1 MFIAHDLGVVR
12 FLAQRTLVL
21 YRGQIMETGP
31 VEAVNS
37 QPRHPY
43 TVALTAAAPVPRP
56 AEQAAR
62 RAAREAAGFGTAGVA
77 APAATGCPFPPRPPP
92 CPPAPPPPALSAA
105 PPPPLRLVEQTLT
118 ACHHAEHVRAL

>member
-1 MFIAHDLGVVR
+1 VR
-12 FLAQRTLVL
+12 FLAQRSVVL

-37 QPRHPY
+37 HPRHPY

-62 RAAREAAGFGTAGVA
+62 RAAREALGVGTAGA
-77 APAATGCPFPPRPPP
+77 AQPAGTGCPFVPR
-92 CPPAPPPPALSAA
+92 CPLATEICVAER
-105 PPPPLRLVEQTLT
+105 PPLRLVDATLT
-118 ACHHAEHVRAL
+118 ACHHAERVAAL